1 MRAKE
6 TRFGPRALAEALR
19 EAANRGPSEGLWRL
33 MRAHAGRPEMS
44 IGGPPG
50 LGGLPDVGYVLVE
63 GRDRVGS
70 GHGTHG
76 HRNRDRQRA
85 AQKGSVAE
93 YYTAVQPHPP
103 EPITTPRSIAPT
115 GGSVKPRGL
124 PGALSGP
131 VRGPTGRAGC
141 ERPYIGE
148 DFSVPAER
156 PGRAGRGG
164 GCGVGRATTNGG
176 RPERGGRRRVRPEN
190 RCYFRVTVAPAP
202 SRAALALSAVSLLT
216 PSSSGFG
223 ALSTRSLAS
232 LRPRLVRPRTSLMTW
247 IFL

>member
-1 MRAKE
+1 
-6 TRFGPRALAEALR
+6 
-19 EAANRGPSEGLWRL
+19 
-33 MRAHAGRPEMS
+33 
-44 IGGPPG
+44 
-50 LGGLPDVGYVLVE
+50 
-63 GRDRVGS
+63 
-70 GHGTHG
+70 
-76 HRNRDRQRA
+76 
-85 AQKGSVAE
+85 
-93 YYTAVQPHPP
+93 
-103 EPITTPRSIAPT
+103 
-115 GGSVKPRGL
+115 KPRGL

-247 IFL
+247 IFLSPAASRTTSNSSFSSSAGAAPPPAPGAAATTAAAGAAASTSNFSSN